1 LAIDKICDNID
12 ALNERVGQFTAWL
25 VLTMVLITFLVV
37 VLRYGFNF
45 GRIAL
50 QESTTYL
57 HAFIFMLAGS
67 YTLKHNEHV
76 RVDIFYQDMSTS
88 NKAKVDLFGTL
99 FLLLPFAGF
108 ILWVSFDYVL
118 NSWKLLEESR
128 EAGGLPFV
136 YILKTLIPLMA
147 VLLFLQGLS
156 LAGRAWINIKAN
168 KPIAR

>member
-1 LAIDKICDNID
+1 MVEKICNNID
-12 ALNERVGQFTAWL
+12 ALNERVGRLAAWL
-25 VLTMVLITFLVV
+25 VLVMVFITFLVV

-45 GRIAL
+45 GRISL

-57 HAFIFMLAGS
+57 HGFIFMLAGA

-76 RVDIFYQDMSTS
+76 RVDIFYQDMFTQ

-108 ILWVSFDYVL
+108 IFWVSFDYVL
-118 NSWKLLEESR
+118 NSWKVLEGSR

-147 VLLFLQGLS
+147 IFLFLQAIS
-156 LAGRAWINIKAN
+156 LAGRAWLKLKNQ
-168 KPIAR
+168 

>member
-1 LAIDKICDNID
+1 MVLEKICSNID
-12 ALNERVGQFTAWL
+12 ALNERVGQLAAWL
-25 VLTMVLITFLVV
+25 VLVMVFITFLVV

-45 GRIAL
+45 GRISL

-57 HAFIFMLAGS
+57 HAFVFMLAGA

-76 RVDIFYQDMSTS
+76 RVDIFYQDMSS
-88 NKAKVDLFGTL
+88 RNKAKVDLFGTL

-118 NSWKLLEESR
+118 NSWKLLEGSR
-128 EAGGLPFV
+128 EAGGLPLV

-147 VLLFLQGLS
+147 IFLFLQAIS
-156 LAGRAWINIKAN
+156 LAGRAWLKLKNQ
-168 KPIAR
+168 

>member
-1 LAIDKICDNID
+1 MQKLCDYID
-12 ALNERVGQFTAWL
+12 ALNERVGKLAAWL
-25 VLTMVLITFLVV
+25 VLAMVFVTFLVV

-57 HAFIFMLAGS
+57 HAFVFMLAGA

-76 RVDIFYQDMSTS
+76 RVDIFYQDMSLR

-108 ILWVSFDYVL
+108 ILWTSFNYVL
-118 NSWKLLEESR
+118 NSWKLLEGSR
-128 EAGGLPFV
+128 EAGGLPLV

-147 VLLFLQGLS
+147 VLLFLQAIS
-156 LAGRAWINIKAN
+156 LAGRAWLKLKNTKAVT
-168 KPIAR
+168 R